1 MEKKSVQPPNYSDA
15 EKAFFTQVQ
24 EEIRSAKAQ
33 RDTHYPEFDDTTYIK
48 WREENYR
55 ARNAYLRARKNEQ
68 DTRVVT
74 GTTREKVNTME
85 SFILS
90 LNLEPDIEA
99 YDKNDNFVQQF
110 GTVLED
116 LVKKS
121 YEVEEGDWD
130 IKEMLLVDEFLTHG
144 DVFAEERYDQI
155 VIPEKELKEMGKEFD
170 KIKWETR
177 LDRVVGQINTQM
189 LNGSNVYLGNIRE
202 PILEKQPYIAVRRH
216 VPRSTIQ
223 GIYGGWERWKYVPQ
237 YLYEMSGTLEQDIDY
252 QGWTLEEFKGN
263 YVEEVRYFN
272 PWTNSFQIFLNGVM
286 MLPVLGS
293 KESPNCFPLSAL
305 LGDSSYPLAQGS
317 FEKRTDFAYSPS
329 VPSKTKCDQAV
340 MDEMMRAI
348 VLKTQKSFMP
358 PLANRG
364 KALSKKVFFPGTITD
379 DVNPEHI
386 SEIGR
391 NEGVTQSEFNTF
403 QFLKQIVDEKTVS
416 PVMEGQAMPG
426 KQTARE
432 IVELKQQSMMKAGRI
447 IVGWASFRKKLV
459 YLRIANILKN
469 WTEQEDVKLIP
480 VEGAEGAEGAVKSLP
495 QYKTVTIK
503 TSVDGRDG
511 RRIIKFTNQVPTD
524 EQTFAEEDILSELS
538 SGENVRVNYVNPDVI
553 KSLKMTY
560 LVNLEPTQKE
570 TGMLRAAKFEELI
583 QKSIAIFAPFGKMP
597 NMDYA
602 GDQMALL
609 NGESPE
615 KFWQQTPNPMQLQQA
630 QMQPQQGGQP
640 QLQPTGGQGINQ
652 MAQAER
658 QTLTQ

>member
-1 MEKKSVQPPNYSDA
+1 MHKSAINPPKYSDV
-15 EKAFFTQVQ
+15 EKSFYSTLK
-24 EEIRSAKAQ
+24 ERLLSAKRQ
-33 RDTHYPEFDDTTYIK
+33 RDTSYPEFDDTTYLR

-74 GTTREKVNTME
+74 GTTREKVNTIG

-99 YDKNDNFVQQF
+99 YDMNDRFVQEF
-110 GTVLED
+110 GLVLED

-121 YEVEEGDWD
+121 YEVEIGDWD
-130 IKEMLLVDEFLTHG
+130 VKEMLLVDEFLTHG
-144 DVFAEERYDQI
+144 DVFAEERYDQ
-155 VIPEKELKEMGKEFD
+155 VLIPEKELTEMGNSFD
-170 KIKWETR
+170 KIKWENR
-177 LDRVVGQINTQM
+177 LDRVLGSITTQM
-189 LNGSNVYLGNIRE
+189 LNGANVYLGNIRE
-202 PILEKQPYIAVRRH
+202 PILEKQPFIGIRR
-216 VPRSTIQ
+216 VIPRSEAVTM
-223 GIYGGWERWKYVPQ
+223 YGEWERWKNVPD
-237 YLYEMSGTLEQDIDY
+237 TLIEINGSENADY
-252 QGWTLEEFKGN
+252 AEWYGWTLEEFKNN
-263 YVEEVRYFN
+263 YTEEIRFFD
-272 PWTNSFQIFLNGVM
+272 PWTNSFQIILNGVM
-286 MLPVLGS
+286 MLPVLGTVE
-293 KESPNCFPLSAL
+293 KPNCFPLSAL
-305 LGDSSYPLAQGS
+305 LGESVYPLAQGS
-317 FEKRTDFAYSPS
+317 FEKRPDFAYSPS

-403 QFLKQIVDEKTVS
+403 QFLKSIVDEKTIS

-432 IVELKQQSMMKAGRI
+432 IVELKQQSMMKAGKI
-447 IVGWASFRKKLV
+447 IIGWTSFRKKLIH
-459 YLRIANILKN
+459 LRLSNILKN

-480 VEGAEGAEGAVKSLP
+480 VEEGAKALP
-495 QYKTVTIK
+495 QYKTVSVA
-503 TSVDGRDG
+503 TSIEGRDG
-511 RRIIKFTNQVPTD
+511 RRIIKFNQNVLSD
-524 EQTFAEEDILSELS
+524 EQTMAEEELLS
-538 SGENVRVNYVNPDVI
+538 SMHGETVRVNYVNPDMI
-553 KSLKMTY
+553 KALRMTY
-560 LVNLEPTQKE
+560 LVNMEPTQKE
-570 TGMLRAAKFEELI
+570 TGVLRAAKFEELV
-583 QKSIAIFAPFGKMP
+583 QKSLAIFAPFGKMP

-602 GDQMALL
+602 GDRMAQL

-615 KFWQQTPNPMQLQQA
+615 RFWQQTPNPMQAQQA
-630 QMQPQQGGQP
+630 QMQGQMP
-640 QLQPTGGQGINQ
+640 GQEGQLQPTGGQGINQ
-652 MAQAER
+652 QAQAER